1 MRLIED
7 WRHVLKHAWSIRFIV
22 LAALLSGV
30 EIVLPMF
37 SDVVSRGVF
46 AALTLVVSV
55 AAAIARLVT
64 QQKMRGE
71 K

>member
-1 MRLIED
+1 MRLTED

-37 SDVVSRGVF
+37 DDTMPRGVF
-46 AALTLVVSV
+46 AVLTLVVSV
-55 AAAIARLVT
+55 AAAIARLVP
-64 QQKMRGE
+64 QPKMRGD

>member
-1 MRLIED
+1 MRLTED

-30 EIVLPMF
+30 EVVLPMF
-37 SDVVSRGVF
+37 DDTMPRGLF
-46 AALTLVVSV
+46 AVLTLLVTV
-55 AAAIARLVT
+55 AAAVARLIP
-64 QQKMRGE
+64 QPKMRGE

>member
-30 EIVLPMF
+30 ELVLPMI

>member
-1 MRLIED
+1 MRLTED

-30 EIVLPMF
+30 EVVLPMF
-37 SDVVSRGVF
+37 DDTMPRGVF
-46 AALTLVVSV
+46 AVLTLLVTV
-55 AAAIARLVT
+55 AAAVARLIP
-64 QQKMRGE
+64 QPKMRGE

>member
-1 MRLIED
+1 MRLTED

-22 LAALLSGV
+22 LASLLSGV
-30 EIVLPMF
+30 ELVLPMF

>member
-1 MRLIED
+1 MRLTED

-37 SDVVSRGVF
+37 DDTMPRGVF
-46 AALTLVVSV
+46 AVLTLVVSV
-55 AAAIARLVT
+55 AAAIARLVPHP
-64 QQKMRGE
+64 KMRGD